1 MRTHRF
7 DPASFA
13 FGVLFVAIAVVGLT
27 DPSLLAIEDLRWLG
41 PAVLVVL
48 GLALLLSAGRRDRHR
63 ESATPAAVP
72 DTTAAVP
79 DTTAAH
85 DLDPARDHAAA
96 QAADP
101 DPDTDPR

>member
-27 DPSLLAIEDLRWLG
+27 DPSLLALEDLRWLG

-48 GLALLLSAGRRDRHR
+48 GLALLLSAARGERDR
-63 ESATPAAVP
+63 EPASEAAVV
-72 DTTAAVP
+72 DTTAA
-79 DTTAAH
+79 D
-85 DLDPARDHAAA
+85 DLD
-96 QAADP
+96 ADP
-101 DPDTDPR
+101 ALADAADTDPGENPR

>member
-27 DPSLLAIEDLRWLG
+27 DPALLAIEDLRWLG

-48 GLALLLSAGRRDRHR
+48 GLALLLSAGRRDRGR
-63 ESATPAAVP
+63 ESVAAAAVP
-72 DTTAAVP
+72 DTTAA
-79 DTTAAH
+79 D
-85 DLDPARDHAAA
+85 DRDPASDHAAVP
-96 QAADP
+96 AA
-101 DPDTDPR
+101 DTDPGDDPR